1 MFTKGIL
8 MKKII
13 CLLTFLCIQEYAF
26 ISNSYISFAETI
38 YDLSKTNELRH
49 YAEKA
54 YNEYYS
60 GNYNAAI
67 SDFSNALMIHKTP
80 DGYLYRGYSYLKT
93 KQYELAKKDFNMV
106 IALCQYYN
114 DRQCREYSFYAA
126 DLLNLLK

>member
-1 MFTKGIL
+1 

-13 CLLTFLCIQEYAF
+13 YLLALLCIPQLF
-26 ISNSYISFAETI
+26 FVSDSYISYAATI
-38 YDLSKTNELRH
+38 EDLPATNELRY

-54 YNEYYS
+54 FKEYYS

-67 SDFSNALMIHKTP
+67 NDFSMALNIHKVP
-80 DGYLYRGYSYLKT
+80 DGYLYRGYSYIKT

-114 DRQCREYSFYAA
+114 DSRCKEYSYYAA
-126 DLLNLLK
+126 DMLNLLNINNY